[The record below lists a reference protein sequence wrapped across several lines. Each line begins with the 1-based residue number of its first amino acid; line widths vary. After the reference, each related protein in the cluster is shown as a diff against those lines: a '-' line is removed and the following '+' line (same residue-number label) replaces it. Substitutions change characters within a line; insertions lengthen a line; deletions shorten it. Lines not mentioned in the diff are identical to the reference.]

1 MNVVVNN
8 KWIGQR
14 TIRPDGVDKVTGRA
28 AFAADTTMPGMIWGK
43 ILRSPHPHARIKS
56 INTAKAEALPGV
68 KAVVTSRDI
77 VDFPI
82 EKGAVMLGIQDMR
95 WMCRNVM
102 ARDKALFPG
111 HPVAAVAA
119 TTEAIAAEACKLIE
133 VDYEV
138 LPFAI
143 EIDDALKPEA
153 AILHEFNKFVGRPSN
168 IVGRLEHKKGDIA
181 DGFAKAEVVIE
192 RTFTTRPVHQG
203 YIEPHACLISVA
215 ADGKTTIWSSS
226 QGQFMV
232 RAMVAHLTG
241 IPQSDIRAIPAEIG
255 GGFGGKTI
263 VYLEPVATLLA
274 KKSGRPVKMVM
285 TREEVMRATGPT
297 SGSKSTVKI
306 GATKDGKITAAQG
319 TFYLQA
325 GAFPGSPIRGAAGC
339 SFAPYD
345 VANILSVGFDVCS
358 NRSKVAAYRAPGA
371 PIGAYAVECVMDEV
385 ASALKMDP
393 LEFRLKNAAR
403 EGTKAAHGP
412 VFPRIGYAETLQV
425 AKEHPHYAAP
435 LGQTPGKPRG
445 RGVASGFWFNAGG
458 ESSAQVNITEDGNV
472 VVTTGHPDI
481 GGSRAGIAN
490 VCAELLGI
498 DYRRISVIIGDTQT
512 VGFSNLTGGSR
523 VLFASSMVVT
533 QSTEKVIQT
542 LRERAAKIWGIDPEA
557 VKWEN
562 GAAHPVS
569 PNAGQFEPIT
579 LEQLAAKAPEQGGP
593 IGAGVQLNTQ
603 GAEGGFGTHIC
614 DVEVDTEL
622 GIVRVIRYTAVQDV
636 GRAVH
641 PGYVEGQLQGGV
653 AQGIGWA
660 LNEEYIYTKDGKVD
674 NPGFLDYRMPV
685 CSDLPMIDTALVEV
699 PNPKHPQGVKGVGEV
714 PLVPVMAAV
723 ANAVHNALGLRF
735 DSLPMSPPKVAAA
748 LEGTVRQAAE

>member
-1 MNVVVNN
+1 MNVVTNN

-43 ILRSPHPHARIKS
+43 VLRSPHAHARIKS
-56 INTAKAEALPGV
+56 IDTSKAEALPGV

-77 VDFPI
+77 VDFPLD
-82 EKGAVMLGIQDMR
+82 KSVMLGIQDMR

-102 ARDKALFPG
+102 AREKALFPG

-119 TTEAIAAEACKLIE
+119 TTEAIAAKACELIE

-138 LPFAI
+138 LPWSI
-143 EIDDALKPEA
+143 EIDDALKPDA
-153 AILHEFNKFVGRPSN
+153 PILHDFIKFEGKPSN
-168 IVGRLEHKKGDIA
+168 IAGRQEVKKGDIA
-181 DGFAKAEVVIE
+181 QGFAEAEVVIE
-192 RTFTTRPVHQG
+192 RSFTTRPVHQG

-215 ADGKTTIWSSS
+215 ADNKTTIWSSS

-232 RAMVAHLTG
+232 RAMTAYLSG

-263 VYLEPVATLLA
+263 VYLEPLATLLA

-285 TREEVMRATGPT
+285 TREEGMRPTAPT
-297 SGSKSTVKI
+297 SGAKCTVKI
-306 GATKDGKITAAQG
+306 GATKNGKIVAAHG

-325 GAFPGSPIRGAAGC
+325 GALPGSPIRGAVGC
-339 SFAPYD
+339 SFAPYEIPH
-345 VANILSVGFDVCS
+345 VLSEGFDVCS

-371 PIGAYAVECVMDEV
+371 PIGAFAVECVLDEI

-393 LEFRLKNAAR
+393 LDFRLKNAAK

-412 VFPRIGYAETLQV
+412 VYPRIGFVETLET
-425 AKEHPHYAAP
+425 AKNHPHYKAP
-435 LGQTPGKPRG
+435 LKKFQSRG
-445 RGVASGFWFNAGG
+445 GASGYWFNAGG

-481 GGSRAGIAN
+481 GGSRAAIAN
-490 VCAELLGI
+490 ICAELMGI
-498 DYRRISVIIGDTQT
+498 DYKRVSVIIGATQT

-523 VLFASSMVVT
+523 VLFASSIVVT
-533 QSTEKVIQT
+533 QSTEQIITT
-542 LRERAAKIWGIDPEA
+542 LRQRAAKIWDIDPEA

-569 PNAGQFEPIT
+569 ANAGQFEPLT
-579 LEQLAAKAPEQGGP
+579 LKELAEKAPSQGGP
-593 IGAGVQLNTQ
+593 IGASVQLNTQ
-603 GAEGGFGTHIC
+603 GAEGGFGTNIC
-614 DVEVDTEL
+614 DVEVDIEL
-622 GIVRVIRYTAVQDV
+622 GIVRVIRYTTIQDV
-636 GRAVH
+636 GKAIH
-641 PGYVEGQLQGGV
+641 PAYVEGQLQGGAV
-653 AQGIGWA
+653 QGIGWA
-660 LNEEYIYTKDGKVD
+660 LNEEYIYNKDGKVD

-685 CSDLPMIDTALVEV
+685 CSDMPMIDCALVEV

-723 ANAVHNALGLRF
+723 ANAVHNALGIRF
-735 DSLPMSPPKVAAA
+735 YDLPLSPPRVSAA
-748 LEGTVRQAAE
+748 LDAQVQRAAE